1 MKYLIILLSLITI
14 SCSKE
19 DDFAEQNENE
29 INAYIEKNNLDA
41 IKSESGL
48 YYVINKAGTGLTP
61 GISSDVKVSYTGY
74 FTNGEVFDKSSS
86 EGITFNL
93 QNVIKGWTEGIR
105 YFRKGGEGILLIPSS
120 LGYGTK
126 DRSGIPAGSVLIF
139 NIKLIK
145 IYN

>member
-1 MKYLIILLSLITI
+1 MKYLIIFLSLIAI

-19 DDFAEQNENE
+19 NDFAEQNENE

-41 IKSESGL
+41 IKSKSGL
-48 YYVINKAGTGLTP
+48 YYVINKAGVGLTP
-61 GISSDVKVSYTGY
+61 SNRSDVKVSYTGY
-74 FTNGEVFDKSSS
+74 FTDGKVFDKSS
-86 EGITFNL
+86 EGISFNL

-120 LGYGTK
+120 LGYGPEDK
-126 DRSGIPAGSVLIF
+126 SGIPGGSVLIF
-139 NIKLIK
+139 NIKLIE